1 MVSCLLSL
9 TRGAVEQLANEQ
21 CYVNE
26 AEYDD
31 DILHNPIFEGGGF
44 IGNYTL
50 AECLAHC
57 DSSTDSKGR
66 PCVAIEWSDGGEAQS
81 SDTTKLC
88 ALAWGC
94 DYTASWDGGSVY
106 QIATTPTPTF
116 EVSFTADSLS
126 AESGTWS
133 NEGTL
138 GSDVDI
144 SSLTGTVQSESTN
157 GGGSINALCFDSS
170 QTAQSDITYIQY
182 DTNSEVRPDLTME
195 VWWRPDEYAD
205 STDWI
210 LGHDDGG
217 YDRGITTYDT
227 NFGGLSM
234 GIGASYTSTVSYPDV
249 GEWTHIVATW
259 SSDGTATLY
268 KNGGDS
274 AGGSQQTKSISSDSG
289 SRYEYIGLNGL
300 GLYSGHTVIG
310 CFAQVQLVNRAVTAD
325 EAADLYAAFG
335 SAMNSSLVPQSDSIM
350 K

>member
-1 MVSCLLSL
+1 MK
-9 TRGAVEQLANEQ
+9 VEE
-21 CYVNE
+21 
-26 AEYDD
+26 
-31 DILHNPIFEGGGF
+31 
-44 IGNYTL
+44 
-50 AECLAHC
+50 
-57 DSSTDSKGR
+57 
-66 PCVAIEWSDGGEAQS
+66 
-81 SDTTKLC
+81 
-88 ALAWGC
+88 
-94 DYTASWDGGSVY
+94 
-106 QIATTPTPTF
+106 
-116 EVSFTADSLS
+116 SFTADSLS

-234 GIGASYTSTVSYPDV
+234 GIGASYSSTVSYPDV

-300 GLYSGHTVIG
+300 ALYSGHTVIG

-335 SAMNSSLVPQSDSIM
+335 SAMNSTSAASAEPTAVSSRSPSAEPTSSPSKSPSAEPTTTAPTTEPSESPWYFIVGDELMTWGEAEDWCLNNYGRHLVSIHNDSQNNAASDAC
-350 K
+350 